1 MKRRLLLALL
11 VVASAAVA
19 CSLNPQPIP
28 PGVDDPANAGRSDA
42 KTGSDAASPPQVST
56 GGGDAGSGS
65 QGSDAATPDGAS
77 NGVTDDGGVT
87 DAAADG
93 TIAPGDAASDAP
105 AD

>member
-56 GGGDAGSGS
+56 GGGDAGSAGS
-65 QGSDAATPDGAS
+65 WGRAMGAPM
-77 NGVTDDGGVT
+77 NGRGAFGRAMVDSARVSAPRAGTHPGG
-87 DAAADG
+87 
-93 TIAPGDAASDAP
+93 
-105 AD
+105 

>member
-42 KTGSDAASPPQVST
+42 KTGS
-56 GGGDAGSGS
+56 DAGSGS

>member
-42 KTGSDAASPPQVST
+42 KTGSDAA
-56 GGGDAGSGS
+56 
-65 QGSDAATPDGAS
+65 
-77 NGVTDDGGVT
+77 
-87 DAAADG
+87 
-93 TIAPGDAASDAP
+93 
-105 AD
+105 